1 MKMEEWIMAKKKLT
15 RLDLLQMKEKKEI
28 LVWITAYDYWTA
40 KFAEEA
46 GDWR

>member
-1 MKMEEWIMAKKKLT
+1 MKD
-15 RLDLLQMKEKKEI
+15 RKEI

-46 GDWR
+46 GMGMILVRDLLGMCV